1 MTQVF
6 LIFLRLGLTSFG
18 GPVAHIGY
26 FRSEFVV
33 RRRWLEEEAYAAM
46 VSFCQFLP
54 GPASSQVA
62 MTLGLTR
69 AGLPGLVAAWLESEV
84 AVVVAAVAVEEVVAA
99 EVAEVAVAQHPHQ
112 VNQLAVQ

>member
-1 MTQVF
+1 
-6 LIFLRLGLTSFG
+6 
-18 GPVAHIGY
+18 
-26 FRSEFVV
+26 
-33 RRRWLEEEAYAAM
+33 M

-84 AVVVAAVAVEEVVAA
+84 AVVAAAVAVEEVA
-99 EVAEVAVAQHPHQ
+99 EVAAEVAVAQHPHQ